1 MDQRLLMNA
10 SSSPATNDQLVD
22 IAALI
27 SKPVRTEREKQRHR
41 ISRYLQSLAS
51 SVIVVAMM
59 AGMAAVGMMEW
70 AGFFYTTAGVL
81 LACAFFAVLFI
92 LGINQRARDPSLTA
106 QMMAASLT
114 MLTVGMFFSSSDGRG
129 LVLMIY
135 LVSFIFGILR
145 LQHRELLLTGLIAS
159 LLYGLLI
166 AMLWLFRH
174 DSFDL
179 RLELLRWLVMSG
191 VLVWFSIIGGHISW
205 VRKQL
210 SDNNQQ
216 LGKALE
222 TIRELA
228 SHDVLTGLCNRR
240 HLEETL
246 QHEQSQSERS
256 GRGLCVCLVD
266 IDLFKSI
273 NDTHGHE
280 GGDVVLRSF
289 AGASRLIT
297 RKSDH
302 FGRWGGEE
310 FLAILTCTNLAGS
323 MVWAEN
329 LRKQTAELVITGLP
343 PDFRFTI
350 SIGVA
355 QYQAGEDITKTVA
368 RADRALYC
376 AKTAGRNRVAAL

>member
-1 MDQRLLMNA
+1 MNPASQRTA
-10 SSSPATNDQLVD
+10 SNPIDDTLALVARPAR
-22 IAALI
+22 
-27 SKPVRTEREKQRHR
+27 SEKEKQRYR
-41 ISRYLQSLAS
+41 VGRYLQGLVSSLA
-51 SVIVVAMM
+51 VILLM
-59 AGMAAVGMMEW
+59 AGMAAFGAMDW
-70 AGFFYTTAGVL
+70 NGFFYTAVGVL
-81 LACAFFAVLFI
+81 LACAFFAALFI
-92 LGINQRARDPSLTA
+92 LGINRRARDPSLTA
-106 QMMAASLT
+106 QMMAASLV
-114 MLTVGMFFSSSDGRG
+114 MLTVGMFFSTSEGRG
-129 LVLMIY
+129 LVLMIF

-145 LQHRELLLTGLIAS
+145 LQRRELLYTGLFAS
-159 LLYGLLI
+159 LLYGLMI
-166 AMLWLFRH
+166 AMLSLYRP
-174 DSFDL
+174 DALEL

-191 VLVWFSIIGGHISW
+191 VLVWFSIIGGHISR

-210 SDNNQQ
+210 YDNNQQ

-240 HLEETL
+240 YLEETL
-246 QHEQSQSERS
+246 HHEKSQSERS

-280 GGDVVLRSF
+280 GGDTVLRGF
-289 AGASRLIT
+289 ASASRAIT

-310 FLAILTCTNLAGS
+310 FLAVLTCTDLAGA

-329 LRKQTAELVITGLP
+329 LRKQTAGLTIHELSA
-343 PDFRFTI
+343 DFRFTI

-376 AKTAGRNRVAAL
+376 AKTAGRNRIAAL